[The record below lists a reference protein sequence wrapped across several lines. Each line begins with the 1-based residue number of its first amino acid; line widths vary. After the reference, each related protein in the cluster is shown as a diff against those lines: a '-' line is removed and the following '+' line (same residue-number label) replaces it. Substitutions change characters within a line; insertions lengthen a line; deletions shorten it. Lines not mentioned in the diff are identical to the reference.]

1 MFFPSYFTN
10 IAQLLPQLQPVLNS
24 VKKHKQLILIR
35 LSSQS
40 KYIFP
45 VLFYEYHQPLI
56 NTQFYFNISNNIYLK
71 NKRYY
76 RRCPLNIWY
85 ILKSPLECLSNI
97 TQLRQYPNLSQQ
109 ITFASTT
116 CIKTP
121 VGYLFTLSHRSC
133 LTSINQY
140 TALFLYHHVPQFCQ
154 SCKKSIQKSAKPSPK
169 RKSLLSSMYFLDY
182 TNIPW
187 QDIQQLIQ
195 EAELTSDDAPP
206 PSKKQKVSLPVCISL
221 I

>member
-1 MFFPSYFTN
+1 MFFFSYFTN

-24 VKKHKQLILIR
+24 VKKHKQHILIR

-140 TALFLYHHVPQFCQ
+140 TALSFISPCPPILSELQKKHPEKCKAKPKK
-154 SCKKSIQKSAKPSPK
+154 KKSPLQYVFFKLHK
-169 RKSLLSSMYFLDY
+169 Y
-182 TNIPW
+182 TMAGYSI
-187 QDIQQLIQ
+187 
-195 EAELTSDDAPP
+195 AYTGS
-206 PSKKQKVSLPVCISL
+206 
-221 I
+221 